1 MSLLEK
7 IPAMSDGDLASLF
20 ANATRLSGSGN
31 KKQKEAANELI
42 PVINAESLA
51 RSEAKAAAS
60 AAARAA
66 RPKAKK
72 KVAVVAPVA
81 VVEEDEEE
89 DADA

>member
-7 IPAMSDGDLASLF
+7 IPALSDGDLASLF
-20 ANATRLSGSGN
+20 ANATRLSESGN
-31 KKQKEAANELI
+31 KKQKDAASELI
-42 PVINAESLA
+42 PAINAETQA

-72 KVAVVAPVA
+72 KAAVVAAPV
-81 VVEEDEEE
+81 VVEEEDE
-89 DADA
+89 DAEA